1 LLWGFKLK
9 ASLTRRFC
17 LLSGLLAASPA
28 LAQED
33 AEGSKDHPAVKRYPG
48 SHITEFREAE
58 FESFEFPTGDDP
70 QREGDAR
77 TKFKQVEGRY
87 FMADYEFPEKTT
99 CTQVIRNYENAF
111 KAAGMKMYRGSEP
124 PMAMGWG
131 EGRWLS
137 AEGRPHGKGGMLYI
151 LQTCDGNVGKL
162 VVVEEGQM
170 AQKVEIDAGAMAD
183 EIEKT
188 GRVALYGINFA
199 TGKADVTPDSAKTLE
214 QIAELLKNKPDWKL
228 RVEGHTDNVG
238 QAKANLALSKKRA
251 EAVKSY
257 LVKKLGVA
265 AARLTSEGYGDTKPL
280 GPNTDEQ
287 GRAKN
292 RRVELSKL

>member
-1 LLWGFKLK
+1 MSSLARRLFLL
-9 ASLTRRFC
+9 A
-17 LLSGLLAASPA
+17 GLLVSSTV

-33 AEGSKDHPAVKRYPG
+33 VEGAKDHPAVKRYPG
-48 SHITEFREAE
+48 SIITEFREAE
-58 FESFEFPTGDDP
+58 FETFEFPVADDP
-70 QREGDAR
+70 ERDADAR
-77 TKFKQVEGRY
+77 VKIRTVEGRY
-87 FMADYEFPEKTT
+87 YQVDIEYPEKTT

-111 KAAGMKMYRGSEP
+111 KAAGLKLYSGKEP
-124 PMAMGWG
+124 PMVMGWG
-131 EGRWLS
+131 EGRWVS

-151 LQTCDGNVGKL
+151 LQTCDGNVGRL
-162 VVVEEGQM
+162 VVVEESAM

-199 TGKADVTPDSAKTLE
+199 TGKADITPDSAKTLE
-214 QIAELLKNKPDWKL
+214 QIAQLLKNKPDWKL

-238 QAKANLALSKKRA
+238 KAKANLDLSKKRA

-257 LVKKLGVA
+257 LVKQHGIA

-280 GPNTDEQ
+280 APNKDED